1 MDARTA
7 ANRIRS
13 GETLDKDTLV
23 LICAA
28 LKDHP
33 EFAKE
38 LNAARLAYL
47 KIHHAKGESMEVK
60 QSGYNVQRE
69 DVITVTE
76 RPQEDRGS
84 ERLVDE
90 GNAPA
95 VAQENAPAVVKKQQP
110 VAVRQKKN
118 VESWKV
124 QYRQDILQL
133 AVKTKK
139 VETPV
144 VEAIKDGGLRADLKN
159 GTTLNFAN
167 ENNVS
172 VATEEEP
179 KAQDFDIL
187 VALAKKNNK
196 KIKLGEEMSDEFRR
210 ALVEACAK
218 ENVMISNLSL
228 EDLDLY
234 MSNLPAPEQ
243 KLDTVE
249 KKQEAQ
255 NAPVH
260 TVADVQ
266 PVKADEKA
274 AEAPAAEEN
283 QPTAE
288 VETIVVPAAE
298 EKQSEADVQVVDDK
312 QPVDEVA
319 TVAEEKQPEAE
330 VQTVTAPTDTETEE
344 KVRAEVE
351 EQTAAIK
358 AAAEKEIADAKARE
372 AAALAAL
379 AAAEQKVATANSEL
393 AAAQAEVEAAATASK
408 EEINAANARADAAE
422 KALEDARAE
431 AEAAKQEAEAA
442 KEQKEEKEQAA
453 IIAPVV
459 APVVEEKQPEA
470 EVQVVDDK
478 QPVDEVA
485 TVVDDKQPA
494 DEGKGVVEDKPA
506 IITPLHTPVVEEK
519 QPEAE
524 VQVVDDKQP
533 ADEGKEVVE
542 DKSADEEQAEI
553 APEGQEEH
561 LDNNEEDFADDEH
574 DQGNAGTY
582 QGPVYVDTPDAPE
595 DKAPAA
601 EEENEPKKKGFFARM
616 WDKIKNNKIVRRVA
630 LGAVVVA
637 TIAFGVSRCN
647 PKKAAPVKEDAKDNV
662 ELLATPVD
670 TSAHEKADTTATIE
684 FALAP
689 EEWNENMTISSDHF
703 KEVRADWL
711 YHESKIRF
719 DRGWLNATVL
729 ADKWNR
735 EAEIAG
741 DTTRYSPEG
750 ILYAEKKL
758 SEWTNELNGK
768 TCDIHGTKLA
778 DVHSGSLEPYV
789 GPLYDY
795 LTCGTEMDAEISAKV
810 RYAVDQVC
818 EKGPKNIQGRINLK
832 KLEEIAPGI
841 SKPRKDGR
849 PSCDKNGWIIG
860 YNNVQ
865 AVANLG
871 DCEKGQRAYLTH
883 KAPAPVDEKEP
894 EERPVVETPVVEK
907 DTIIPTI
914 QPVKLEATV
923 ITPPDTIK
931 APEIE
936 VKTPDVV
943 SVGSQMN
950 DEKPGYQAGPAH
962 QFGRHAE
969 VVSNNGSDPEL
980 TPAQKKKVL
989 DLAKNAL
996 ESGKITQEQYDA
1008 MEKQVTGTDTY
1019 QLTQERYTYYKNK
1032 DNGR

>member
-7 ANRIRS
+7 ARVVNSGRIDPK
-13 GETLDKDTLV
+13 EFQTLY
-23 LICAA
+23 AA
-28 LKDHP
+28 LKDNP
-33 EFAKE
+33 EFVQEFNALRMAMLKE
-38 LNAARLAYL
+38 Y
-47 KIHHAKGESMEVK
+47 AKGESMEVK

-76 RPQEDRGS
+76 KTQDDHVS

-90 GNAPA
+90 GNVSA
-95 VAQENAPAVVKKQQP
+95 VAPEHAPVVTETQQP
-110 VAVRQKKN
+110 VVVHQKKN

-133 AVKTKK
+133 AVKTKE

-144 VEAIKDGGLRADLKN
+144 IEAIKDGGLRADLKN
-159 GTTLNFAN
+159 GTILNFAS

-187 VALAKKNNK
+187 VALAKNNNK

-249 KKQEAQ
+249 KNQEAQ

-260 TVADVQ
+260 TVADIQ
-266 PVKADEKA
+266 PVKDEEKVAEAHA
-274 AEAPAAEEN
+274 AEVKQSE
-283 QPTAE
+283 AE

-319 TVAEEKQPEAE
+319 TVAEENQPEAE

-459 APVVEEKQPEA
+459 EEKQPEA
-470 EVQVVDDK
+470 EVQVVD
-478 QPVDEVA
+478 
-485 TVVDDKQPA
+485 
-494 DEGKGVVEDKPA
+494 DKPA

-533 ADEGKEVVE
+533 VDEVATVVEDQPADEPKEVVE
-542 DKSADEEQAEI
+542 DRHADEEQVVI
-553 APEGQEEH
+553 IPEGQEEY
-561 LDNNEEDFADDEH
+561 LDNNEENFIAEEH
-574 DQGNAGTY
+574 DQGNAGIH
-582 QGPVYVDTPDAPE
+582 QHPIYVDAPE
-595 DKAPAA
+595 DEARA

-616 WDKIKNNKIVRRVA
+616 WDKIKNNKIVKRVLIGA
-630 LGAVVVA
+630 AVVGA
-637 TIAFGVSRCN
+637 IAFGVSRCN
-647 PKKAAPVKEDAKDNV
+647 PKKAAPVKDNV
-662 ELLATPVD
+662 KDKVEQVVAPVD
-670 TSAHEKADTTATIE
+670 TTAHEKADTATITLDPASIADVE
-684 FALAP
+684 WDSSKKVSEARWNAMKKFANLHNPMGFRTELDNAAPIAEAIGSSP
-689 EEWNENMTISSDHF
+689 EEVVSDFQYASAWFSKVTKDKCDTHNSQLGTLKTNDEKITLRKVMQDWAKKMSGCDDEIGYDVNPYIKSICEAVTPSGQVNIVMLDNTFHGLLKYNRHGDDGMLIGENNNRAIGLN
-703 KEVRADWL
+703 RADC
-711 YHESKIRF
+711 EDTR
-719 DRGWLNATVL
+719 V
-729 ADKWNR
+729 
-735 EAEIAG
+735 EILMG
-741 DTTRYSPEG
+741 Q
-750 ILYAEKKL
+750 
-758 SEWTNELNGK
+758 
-768 TCDIHGTKLA
+768 
-778 DVHSGSLEPYV
+778 
-789 GPLYDY
+789 
-795 LTCGTEMDAEISAKV
+795 V
-810 RYAVDQVC
+810 R
-818 EKGPKNIQGRINLK
+818 
-832 KLEEIAPGI
+832 
-841 SKPRKDGR
+841 
-849 PSCDKNGWIIG
+849 
-860 YNNVQ
+860 
-865 AVANLG
+865 
-871 DCEKGQRAYLTH
+871 
-883 KAPAPVDEKEP
+883 KAPAPVV
-894 EERPVVETPVVEK
+894 EEYVVEELEPVVKTPVVEK

-914 QPVKLEATV
+914 QPVKLEAPV

-931 APEIE
+931 IETPAPE
-936 VKTPDVV
+936 PAPVV

-950 DEKPGYQAGPAH
+950 DEKPGFREGPAH

-969 VVSNNGSDPEL
+969 AVSNNGSDTKL
-980 TPAQKKKVL
+980 TKAQKNATNGLLKDVHKKGEITAAQLQQGKREL
-989 DLAKNAL
+989 D
-996 ESGKITQEQYDA
+996 
-1008 MEKQVTGTDTY
+1008 
-1019 QLTQERYTYYKNK
+1019 R
-1032 DNGR
+1032 

>member
-7 ANRIRS
+7 ARVVNSGRIDPK
-13 GETLDKDTLV
+13 EFQTLY
-23 LICAA
+23 AA
-28 LKDHP
+28 LKDNP

-38 LNAARLAYL
+38 FNALRMAML
-47 KIHHAKGESMEVK
+47 KEYAKGESMEVK

-76 RPQEDRGS
+76 RPQEDRVS

-118 VESWKV
+118 VESWQS
-124 QYRQDILQL
+124 QYRQDIMQL

-485 TVVDDKQPA
+485 TVVEEKPA

-542 DKSADEEQAEI
+542 DKPADEEQAEI
-553 APEGQEEH
+553 APEGQEKH

-670 TSAHEKADTTATIE
+670 SSYTEKADTVTLTIDH
-684 FALAP
+684 ASIAP
-689 EEWNENMTISSDHF
+689 EEWNDSMTVSKKQFDNMYNITHKHDADGNLWRTMWLNSYNLG
-703 KEVRADWL
+703 KEVGL
-711 YHESKIRF
+711 
-719 DRGWLNATVL
+719 
-729 ADKWNR
+729 
-735 EAEIAG
+735 
-741 DTTRYSPEG
+741 SPESTMFKT
-750 ILYAEKKL
+750 LRLAA
-758 SEWTNELNGK
+758 WTNKLNGK
-768 TCDIHGTKLA
+768 DCDAHNAKLA
-778 DVHSGSLEPYV
+778 YNYSGAFSEVV
-789 GPLYDY
+789 GPLMAN
-795 LTCGTEMDAEISAKV
+795 LKCGTEMEAETLAKAKIMLN
-810 RYAVDQVC
+810 AVEEDGSLNVITLDQVVP
-818 EKGPKNIQGRINLK
+818 GTSTINAHDDQGRIIGKSNAVMT
-832 KLEEIAPGI
+832 EV
-841 SKPRKDGR
+841 DTDCGR
-849 PSCDKNGWIIG
+849 ESEVGFRM
-860 YNNVQ
+860 
-865 AVANLG
+865 
-871 DCEKGQRAYLTH
+871 GQVR
-883 KAPAPVDEKEP
+883 KAPAPVVEEPVVEEP
-894 EERPVVETPVVEK
+894 EPVVETVVKK

-914 QPVKLEATV
+914 QPVKLEAPV

-931 APEIE
+931 IETPAPE
-936 VKTPDVV
+936 PAPVV

-950 DEKPGYQAGPAH
+950 DEAGGYQAGPAH
-962 QFGRHAE
+962 QFSRHAE
-969 VVSNNGSDPEL
+969 AVSNNGSDIQRG
-980 TPAQKKKVL
+980 TSAQQ
-989 DLAKNAL
+989 KNAKKML
-996 ESGKITQEQYDA
+996 EKAHKSGKLSDA
-1008 MEKQVTGTDTY
+1008 EY
-1019 QLTQERYTYYKNK
+1019 QQAMREF
-1032 DNGR
+1032 NGGR